1 MISVDTAAEA
11 RNVAHTPNGAQDA
24 KAHSGHLN
32 GHSTAASG
40 YVDLSTPSFERGE
53 LSPADREILE
63 TKSSISGAAIEA
75 RGYWTESDP
84 AQLKRLGFAPRQ
96 CKLTPALVIPLHN
109 YRGTIEGYAIRPH
122 IPRDNGRGKPIKY
135 ESAKDTRPV
144 IDVAPLTCDQIGDV
158 SKPIIFTEGA
168 KKADSA
174 ASRGLCAINFAG
186 VSNFTIDGAPHPDLN
201 EIPLKGRVAYIG
213 YDSDIDTKPAV
224 EAAARRLAGALQKRR
239 AVVKIVYLPAG
250 PNGEKTGLDDFFERG
265 GTVEQLF
272 LYARDLEP
280 IEARRTRQI
289 AATSNLPD
297 SHAATFPDLPA
308 EKIPSPK
315 LTNEHTGRREYD
327 ARQIVELLRP
337 EWGVAALTTHAA
349 HAARIGAHIGGDV
362 VFCPSLGWV
371 YWNGRHHETDD
382 RTNTATSA
390 RVMVLSRVVRSEA
403 AKLYNH
409 SATLAAANRVTDAS
423 ALSAAAGELLKHA
436 RQVEGKSFIDGALHL
451 AAGVLRCSHSTFDQK
466 PWRIGFQNGT
476 WDKGEWREHR
486 RDDRALHLSKVSIDL
501 DSERGEWLA
510 VLDRITGGDSDYQR
524 TLQDVAGYALSGA
537 SHLRIL
543 PWCYGPG
550 GTGKSSFTE
559 LLQTVLGDM
568 AATIDPEKL
577 GANSARERLGAQ
589 LWNKRVAV
597 CSEAGSQRLEAEL
610 LKTLS
615 GSDSLDVRF
624 LFREAFTAPPCHVLM
639 MVANDPPRVD
649 AYDAALKDRVI
660 ALPFV
665 HRLDSGDPLK
675 LTGGARIEAVRRD
688 PTSPLV
694 RGFAAWAL
702 EGLARLHTSQEI
714 HLAACVKK
722 ATSRFWAETDPLTPF
737 WERQSEAELVEGV
750 TKTEL
755 RRRYEDWCS
764 KEGARPVS
772 ARQWTRACRAFGLQD
787 ERRGGGVWWWFLPL
801 VTEVTKQTLFP
812 KSSTHTRE
820 TNIEEIQN
828 TPCFVTS
835 VTKTAGV
842 PFMVTQQM
850 PADLLSRGLSDA
862 DVDQLTPQ
870 QAHEVLAAEPDSATV
885 PASEVRDV

>member
-1 MISVDTAAEA
+1 MSNLPHNTTAAKSA
-11 RNVAHTPNGAQDA
+11 AHDGQQASSNGYHA
-24 KAHSGHLN
+24 N
-32 GHSTAASG
+32 G
-40 YVDLSTPSFERGE
+40 YPDISTPANWQGE

-63 TKSSISGAAIEA
+63 TQSAISADAIAA
-75 RGYWTESDP
+75 RGYFTTHDP
-84 AQLKRLGFAPRQ
+84 AFLRAQDFPSRAALVPG
-96 CKLTPALVIPLHN
+96 LVIPLYNWHGE
-109 YRGTIEGYAIRPH
+109 RVGVALRPQ
-122 IPRDNGRGKPIKY
+122 IPRNDARGKPIKY
-135 ESAKDTRPV
+135 ESPQGAPPV
-144 IDVAPLTCDQIGDV
+144 LDMAPLTRGQIADV
-158 SKPIIFTEGA
+158 TKPLIITEGA

-174 ASRGLCAINFAG
+174 ASRGLCAINLNG
-186 VSNFTIDGAPHPDLN
+186 VFGFRDKNTALPDWEN
-201 EIPLKGRVAYIG
+201 IAVRERAVFIA
-213 YDSDIDTKPAV
+213 YDSDVATKPQV
-224 EAAARRLAGALQKRR
+224 EKAMRRLCALLQSRG
-239 AVVKIVYLPAG
+239 AVVKIVYLPEG
-250 PNGEKTGLDDFFERG
+250 PNGEKTGLDDFFARG
-265 GTVEQLF
+265 GTVDQLF
-272 LYARDLEP
+272 SFARDLEP
-280 IEARRTRQI
+280 IEARRTRQM
-289 AATSNLPD
+289 AATTDLPD
-297 SHAATFPDLPA
+297 TGAATFPDLAA

-315 LTNEHTGRREYD
+315 LTNEQGRREYD

-337 EWGVAALTTHAA
+337 EWEAAALTTHAA

-362 VFCPSLGWV
+362 IYCPALGWL
-371 YWNGRHHETDD
+371 YWNGRHWETDD
-382 RTNTATSA
+382 RTNTATGA
-390 RVMVLSRVVRSEA
+390 RVMVLSRVVRAEA

-409 SATLAAANRVTDAS
+409 SATLAAANRVIDAS
-423 ALSAAAGELLKHA
+423 ALSSAAGELLKHA
-436 RQVEGKSFIDGALHL
+436 RQVEGKAFIDGALHL
-451 AAGVLRCSHSTFDQK
+451 AAGVLRCAHSAFDQK
-466 PWRIGFQNGT
+466 PWLIGFANRT

-486 RDDRALHLSKVSIDL
+486 REDRALSLSSVVIDP
-501 DSERGEWLA
+501 DTDRAEWQA
-510 VLDRITGGDSDYQR
+510 VLDRMTGSDADYQR
-524 TLQDVAGYALSGA
+524 TLQDIAAYTLSGA
-537 SHLRIL
+537 SHLRVL

-550 GTGKSSFTE
+550 GTGKSTFTE

-702 EGLARLHTSQEI
+702 EGLDRLYASQEI
-714 HLAACVKK
+714 HLAQCVKK

-737 WERQSEAELVEGV
+737 WENQSEAELVEGV

-755 RRRYEDWCS
+755 RRRYEDWWS

-772 ARQWTRACRAFGLQD
+772 ARQWTRACRSFGLQD

-801 VTEVTKQTLFP
+801 VT
-812 KSSTHTRE
+812 
-820 TNIEEIQN
+820 
-828 TPCFVTS
+828 
-835 VTKTAGV
+835 
-842 PFMVTQQM
+842 
-850 PADLLSRGLSDA
+850 
-862 DVDQLTPQ
+862 
-870 QAHEVLAAEPDSATV
+870 
-885 PASEVRDV
+885 